1 MSRLAVS
8 REVVR
13 RLSAYPPL
21 FRAARGLY
29 ATGSVVAAMTR
40 DRGHRAGVTAI
51 EDEIARI
58 ETRQPGARPPVVIVD
73 LARATSRLTCHTATS
88 RLIGWA
94 LRLAGQSAIY
104 ATCGRAV
111 PQCLFSGA
119 NQWLPDVRPPCAT
132 CTHLRTRWYPAH
144 LTYTCT
150 SRMATLTSLA
160 RAVETAPLAEL
171 LELEWHDLP
180 LGRLCAPSARWLLR
194 RHDLAAD
201 PGARALL
208 QRFIMGAASL
218 ATSFGELIDEQK
230 PRAFV
235 VYNGA
240 FYGEATVGAVARQHG
255 VPVVSHEIGWVPGR
269 MFISRDDATRYRIP
283 LPEGY
288 APSGAEDVRFDEYL
302 TRRFRG
308 DFRMGA
314 TRFWPEMQTL
324 PPALEAR
331 MAGFQNVAT
340 VFSNVVFDTSQIYAN
355 TVFDGMFAWLDAT
368 LGLAAKRPETL
379 FVVRAHPDEF
389 LKQSLE
395 TVATWLE
402 AHPARRLPN
411 VALIPASEYV
421 SSYDLVRSSKLVIVY
436 NSTIGLEAMI
446 LGKPVVCGGH
456 TRYLDATAAV
466 HPKTPELYADTIAQY
481 LDAPPVTLDDRER
494 ERARRYMHYTYF
506 KACLD
511 LAPWIGTGL
520 MVPDG
525 LLTSSATLRREAAP
539 EMDIIVRGV
548 LDGEAFAY
556 A

>member
-1 MSRLAVS
+1 MTRD
-8 REVVR
+8 VVR

-29 ATGSVVAAMTR
+29 AAGSVVAAMTR
-40 DRGHRAGVTAI
+40 DRGHRAGVSAI
-51 EDEIARI
+51 EDEIAAVER
-58 ETRQPGARPPVVIVD
+58 RRPGARPPVVIVD

-94 LRLAGQSAIY
+94 LRLAGQSAVY

-132 CTHLRTRWYPAH
+132 CTHLQARWYPAH

-150 SRMATLTSLA
+150 SRLGGLAGLA
-160 RAVETAPLAEL
+160 RAVEAAPLGDL
-171 LELEWHDLP
+171 LELEWEDLP
-180 LGRLCAPSARWLLR
+180 LGRLCGPSARWLLR

-218 ATSFGELIDEQK
+218 ATSFRALIGELK
-230 PRAFV
+230 PRALV

-240 FYGEATVGAVARQHG
+240 FYGEATVAAVARQHG
-255 VPVVSHEIGWVPGR
+255 VRVVSHEIGWVPGR
-269 MFISRDDATRYRIP
+269 MFIASDDATRYRIP

-288 APSGAEDVRFDEYL
+288 APSAAEDIRFDEYL
-302 TRRFRG
+302 ARRFRG

-314 TRFWPEMQTL
+314 TRFWPEMLSL
-324 PPALEAR
+324 PPALQAR
-331 MAGFQNVAT
+331 MAGFQHVVT

-355 TVFDGMFAWLDAT
+355 TVFDGMFAWLEAT
-368 LGLAAKRPETL
+368 LELAAKRPETL

-395 TVATWLE
+395 TVASWLQQ
-402 AHPARRLPN
+402 HPARGLPN
-411 VALIPASEYV
+411 VALIPADEYV
-421 SSYDLVRSSKLVIVY
+421 SSYDLIRASKLVVVY

-466 HPKTPELYADTIAQY
+466 QPKTPELYAEAIAQC
-481 LDAPPVTLDDRER
+481 LDAPPATLDDRDR

-525 LLTSSATLRREAAP
+525 LLTSAAALHREAAP

-548 LDGEAFAY
+548 LDGEPFAY

>member
-1 MSRLAVS
+1 M
-8 REVVR
+8 VR

-21 FRAARGLY
+21 FRAARRLHAAG
-29 ATGSVVAAMTR
+29 TVVAAMTR
-40 DRGHRAGVTAI
+40 DRGHRAGVGAI
-51 EDEIARI
+51 EEEIARI
-58 ETRQPGARPPVVIVD
+58 ERRQPGARPPVVIVD

-94 LRLAGQSAIY
+94 LRLAGQSAVY
-104 ATCGRAV
+104 ATCDRAV

-119 NQWLPDVRPPCAT
+119 NQWLPDVQPPCAT
-132 CTHLRTRWYPAH
+132 CTHLQSRWYPAH
-144 LTYTCT
+144 LTSTCT
-150 SRMATLTSLA
+150 SRLGGLAGLA
-160 RAVETAPLAEL
+160 RAVEAAPLGDL
-171 LELEWHDLP
+171 LNLEWQDLP

-218 ATSFGELIDEQK
+218 ATSFRELVGELK

-240 FYGEATVGAVARQHG
+240 FYGEATVAAVARQHG

-269 MFISRDDATRYRIP
+269 MFIANDDATRYRIP

-288 APSGAEDVRFDEYL
+288 APSAAEEARFDEYL
-302 TRRFRG
+302 ARRFRG

-314 TRFWPEMQTL
+314 TRFWPEMLSL
-324 PPALEAR
+324 PPALKAR
-331 MAGFQNVAT
+331 MADFQQVAT

-355 TVFDGMFAWLDAT
+355 TVFDGMFAWLQAT
-368 LGLAAKRPETL
+368 LELAAKRPETL

-395 TVATWLE
+395 TVASWLQE
-402 AHPARRLPN
+402 HPARGLPN
-411 VALIPASEYV
+411 VALIPANEYV
-421 SSYDLVRSSKLVIVY
+421 SSYDLIRASKLVIVY

-466 HPKTPELYADTIAQY
+466 QPKTPERYADAIADY
-481 LDAPPVTLDDRER
+481 LDAPPATLDDGDR

-525 LLTSSATLRREAAP
+525 LLTSTAMLRREAAP